1 MYMILKNVNTT
12 YIYDLWRYYM
22 KKNTRKRSWLYYFYK
37 ENMMYIW
44 VVVGIVIVSGFS
56 IGMSIG
62 KLTDR
67 NSNIINNGDVNHQ
80 VASNENRN
88 NYSVITE
95 ISENQQKNNVNT
107 VTYNQGEKDI
117 SKETVIETRDDK
129 PDETSKTGSQA
140 KVVSVEATSTNIEK
154 QIVKEVKKLEFIMP
168 IVGEVMRDYTQ
179 DTLVFSNTLQQW
191 ISHEGIDILSEIASP
206 VKAIEA
212 GEVIEVKNDPRYG
225 LIIIIDH
232 GQGYQ
237 SVYCNLSTLDM
248 VHVGKKVEKGQ
259 VVSGVGNTALF
270 EIKDNP
276 HLHFELIKDGANVN
290 PTEYIK

>member
-1 MYMILKNVNTT
+1 
-12 YIYDLWRYYM
+12 M